1 MWERELMQ
9 GHEFITRGA
18 LTKGLDLTTS
28 YTSTRVRPTLPPTHA
43 MPILCFPIIQ
53 G

>member
-9 GHEFITRGA
+9 GHEFISRGA
-18 LTKGLDLTTS
+18 LTKGLDLSTTVRG
-28 YTSTRVRPTLPPTHA
+28 RVRPTLPPTHA